1 MNPLNPLFTP
11 SAGLGLRVF
20 LPFAAGYFL
29 SYLYRAIN
37 AVLAPY
43 LATELDLAPSALG
56 LLTSIY
62 FLTFAAAQLPL
73 GLLLDRWGPRRVE
86 AVLLLFAAVG
96 AALFALSGSLTGL
109 VMGRGLIGLGVSAC
123 LMASFKAFVLWFP
136 TARLPAINGWILAVG
151 GLGALTAT
159 APVETLL
166 PWIGWRGIFI
176 GLALAS
182 IVVAAAVWLIV
193 PEPATPPSAGN
204 WREGWRGVAMV
215 FGSARFWRI
224 APASVLV
231 QAVFLAIQGLWAG
244 PWLRD
249 VAGLDQA
256 TTARILLAMAAG
268 MTVGFVSLGQLAYH
282 AAQRG
287 IPPLVVATGG
297 MLLFIGVQA
306 MLLFGLGPLPLLWA
320 LFGFLGVAGTLIYA
334 VLTQAFAPELAGRVN
349 TALNLLVFVA
359 AFATQWGMGALI
371 GLWPNAAGG
380 YAATGY
386 HWAFGLAL
394 AAQVLGWLWLVTGRG
409 QQSQSVG

>member
-1 MNPLNPLFTP
+1 MNAPLAS
-11 SAGLGLRVF
+11 SAAWLGVRVF

-29 SYLYRAIN
+29 SYLYRVIN
-37 AVLAPY
+37 AVLSPY
-43 LATELDLAPSALG
+43 LAAELGLAPSALG

-73 GLLLDRWGPRRVE
+73 GLLLDRLGPRRVE
-86 AVLLLFAAVG
+86 AALLLFAAVG
-96 AALFALSGSLTGL
+96 AALFALSNGLTGL
-109 VMGRGLIGLGVSAC
+109 MIGRGLIGLGVSAC

-136 TARLPAINGWILAVG
+136 AARLPAINGWILAVG

-159 APVETLL
+159 APVEILL
-166 PWIGWRGIFI
+166 PWIGWRGLFI
-176 GLALAS
+176 GLAVAS
-182 IVVAAAVWLIV
+182 MATAAAVWLVV
-193 PEPATPPSAGN
+193 PESVVASSADDG
-204 WREGWRGVAMV
+204 RAGWRGVAMV
-215 FGSARFWRI
+215 FGSAQFWRI

-231 QAVFLAIQGLWAG
+231 QATFLAIQGLWAG

-256 TTARILLAMAAG
+256 TAARILLAMATG
-268 MTVGFVSLGQLAYH
+268 MTAGFVGLGQLAYH

-287 IPPLVVATGG
+287 IPPLTVAMGG

-306 MLLFGLGPLPLLWA
+306 MLLFDLGPLPLLWT

-334 VLTQAFAPELAGRVN
+334 VLTQIFPPELAGRVN

-359 AFATQWGMGALI
+359 AFAAQWGMGALI

-380 YAATGY
+380 HAATGY

-394 AAQVLGWLWLVTGRG
+394 AAQLLGWLWLATGPDR
-409 QQSQSVG
+409 QSQATD